1 MDHVFAAVVQALRRG
16 ERAALCT
23 ILSSAGSAPRGP
35 GARMAV
41 LADGGTAGTIGGGA
55 AERLA
60 REEALAALRAGAPR
74 VHTFRLYP
82 KGAED
87 IGMVCGGTITVAL
100 QPLGAEDLP
109 LLERLCALQGG
120 GTPAWLVT
128 ELSPEGPWRMELWT
142 EERTEDLRLPPERV
156 RPLLGSRP
164 ALAEGEPPLFAE
176 PLARQGTVYLFGAGH
191 VGRELAWLLDRVGF
205 RLAVFDDRPEALEP
219 EQFPEGVHLLRGDF
233 GHIDLPLTQADYVVI
248 MTAGHQGDLA
258 ILQQILMYP
267 VSYIGCIGSKK
278 KAAAARE
285 RLKASGFTDS
295 DIKRIHSPIGLPIG
309 GETPA
314 EIAVSIAA
322 ELIAH
327 RSGAGEERFHG

>member
-1 MDHVFAAVVQALRRG
+1 MEHVFAAVVQALRRG

-74 VHTFRLYP
+74 VYTFRLYP
-82 KGAED
+82 NGAED
-87 IGMVCGGTITVAL
+87 IGLVCGGTITVAL

-120 GTPAWLVT
+120 ERPAWLVT

-205 RLAVFDDRPEALEP
+205 RLTVFDDRPEALAP
-219 EQFPEGVHLLRGDF
+219 EDFPADVRLLRGEFDR
-233 GHIDLPLTQADYVVI
+233 IDLPLTAADYVVI
-248 MTAGHQGDLA
+248 MTAGHRGDLA
-258 ILQQILMYP
+258 VLEQVLRTPAGY
-267 VSYIGCIGSKK
+267 VGCIGSRK
-278 KAAAARE
+278 KAEAVRRQLE
-285 RLKASGFTDS
+285 EHGFAEA
-295 DIKRIHSPIGLPIG
+295 DISRIQSPIGLPIG
-309 GETPA
+309 GETPS

-322 ELIAH
+322 QLIAC
-327 RSGAGEERFHG
+327 RAGKELSHV

>member
-1 MDHVFAAVVQALRRG
+1 MEHVFAAVVQALRRG

-82 KGAED
+82 NGAED

-120 GTPAWLVT
+120 ERPAWLVT

-205 RLAVFDDRPEALEP
+205 RLTVFDDRPEALAP
-219 EQFPEGVHLLRGDF
+219 EDFPADVRLLRGEFDR
-233 GHIDLPLTQADYVVI
+233 IDLPLTAADYVVI
-248 MTAGHQGDLA
+248 MTAGHRGDLA
-258 ILQQILMYP
+258 VLEQVLRTPAGY
-267 VSYIGCIGSKK
+267 VGCIGSRK
-278 KAAAARE
+278 KAEAVRRQLE
-285 RLKASGFTDS
+285 EHGFAEA
-295 DIKRIHSPIGLPIG
+295 DISRIHSPIGLPIG
-309 GETPA
+309 GETPS
-314 EIAVSIAA
+314 EIAVSVAA
-322 ELIAH
+322 QLIAC
-327 RSGAGEERFHG
+327 RAGKELPHA